1 MTTSKTQYKFSP
13 VREIPREDIALRP
26 DLFQGRE
33 HAYAE
38 ETVAKI
44 MAEGYDKSQE
54 PIVVWEDENAQ
65 AVVISGHSR
74 FEASRRLYEQ
84 GHSELA
90 TMPVKYFL
98 GDLEDAV
105 DYALLESNRSGTAEG
120 LQSDLAAYKR
130 ALSRGY
136 NREQLRNFFKPERYL
151 KLLQDLS
158 FLNPKGMFLDY
169 LGSDSEKHFPYLERN
184 ARWVGQLRAQL
195 PALTSAHEKELFDF
209 LYPQKGGK
217 FSRLE
222 ITKDKFFD
230 RVSKQALRIDFNP
243 ERPLNLEQTVSTTSF
258 TDPVREKIREIE
270 KDIES
275 YEKRRSKL
283 DEEIR
288 EARNVEDEK
297 AIARHEAKQREQNQL
312 IQRALEEKQRLEKE
326 ITGFERTLTVDLF
339 SGMGVVESKK
349 EKIEEEDKVPTQE
362 AVIGQKQIKEE
373 PVKEE
378 PKSQAPKAKRKEGE
392 IARLLSKRKWFLN
405 HPEKVLGTE
414 VETTDAW
421 GKDTIVV
428 KGSWENIRSGIDIP
442 VGELPEV
449 VPLAGGSVLP
459 LNQRNNL
466 LRAIEA
472 TEAEQA
478 RVTYRK
484 ALGLEIDPHETKS
497 FSEVLK
503 EYNPGISEEEM
514 QVWVWSEY
522 RSGRMPHLPEDS
534 GWRQW
539 LLSEDEARKR
549 MGNWLESGLVCFYQG
564 EYLPAVRYYA
574 GSIPGRLSELEQ
586 DRARIVALHDEEQYE
601 RQKAGLIA
609 ILPERLRLDEPEP
622 ENRLVLNPRSQFF
635 QDCKVRELADGQK
648 MEVVVEGKKEPKP
661 LPMVFSQWVAIQ
673 GPEKFGRS
681 NAKMV
686 QRYFLEAKPSPKG
699 TARSEA
705 LRLRRHATEVGRE
718 LLSKFLAKEI
728 SSVDRVRIEER
739 WNDDYNSFVEVDYS
753 KVPIGFT
760 LSKTFKNKPLFI
772 RGAQREGVAF
782 VSERGSGCLAYDV
795 GLGKTMTAI
804 LSLGQALESGRCR
817 RPLVV
822 VPNGTYEN
830 WLTEIRGKVHN
841 GRIAQSG
848 ILPHF
853 PVNGLYNLSSE
864 FLELVQDETGY
875 WEAVPDFSITV
886 MTYEG
891 FSQLGFTEL
900 NQRQL
905 ASEFFD
911 ILNQGDESD
920 RKRAALREK
929 IQELMGKGT
938 TGGVIPIEAL
948 GFDYLVVDEAHAAKK
963 SFTRVKGEIKDGKRS
978 RSGYA
983 ISSGEPSS
991 FALRTFMM
999 AHYIQLQNPTG
1010 NVLLLTATP
1019 FTNSPLEIYSMLALI
1034 AYREL
1039 AGAGIHNLKTFFDH
1053 YIRTSQELII
1063 NARLQPERK
1072 EVVMGFNNLVALR
1085 QLIGRFI
1092 RYKTGE
1098 EANIIRPN
1106 KIVLPGTFDGI
1117 PTRTSLQPSAM
1128 QRKYMEMV
1136 ESYLRGLTPLWAI
1149 CPEMA
1154 GVDPEMVR
1162 QGLIPNVEEEEPG
1175 TAVLR
1180 GLSLAAQVA
1189 ISPWLFACQTE
1200 GEPTAKQFV
1209 EDSPKILYAV
1219 RCIESVRRDSR
1230 AEKKEMPGQIIF
1242 IDRGVKF
1249 FPLIKEYLVTHSKF
1263 SASEVGI
1270 IHGGVSTEEKERVKE
1285 AFLSGEVKILIGSGT
1300 IREGINLQ
1308 ARATDLYVLS
1318 IEWNPTDMKQLEGR
1332 IWRQGNRYANVR
1344 IVFPLVEN
1352 TVDIFKFQKLQEKT
1366 ARINEIWFKEGR
1378 KNAFDL
1384 SDFDPSELKR
1394 SLITDPEAVA
1404 ELLIIDEKEEI
1415 EDEIMGLNALWRGLK
1430 SANYDREKFRELY
1443 PELERKARAY
1453 RPGRGGI
1460 RSVEATIRI
1469 YREWLQD
1476 PESEVYRV
1484 DEERLEEVRKFY
1496 LRWRKAVRDV
1506 LEPRGIPEDFIL
1518 EEEKER
1524 LEREVKFQSDILK
1537 ERTGDE
1543 AKSVIA
1549 ARIVQE
1555 RAEKKEK
1562 PGSLEERV
1570 SEFASLNPI
1579 IVTDLMAAP
1588 VQNPPQVETTNI
1600 TIGPDNEF
1608 EELEAILR
1616 EIDEIEAL
1624 ILELETI

>member
-13 VREIPREDIALRP
+13 VREIPREDIGLRP

-44 MAEGYDKSQE
+44 MTEGYDKSQE

-65 AVVISGHSR
+65 AIVISGHSR
-74 FEASRRLYEQ
+74 FEASRRLFEQ

-98 GDLEDAV
+98 GDLEEAV

-136 NREQLRNFFKPERYL
+136 NREQLRNFFKPERFL
-151 KLLQDLS
+151 KMLQDLS

-195 PALTSAHEKELFDF
+195 PTLTHAHEKELFDF

-230 RVSKQALRIDFNP
+230 RVSKQALRIDFDP

-258 TDPVREKIREIE
+258 TDPVREKIREIDKE
-270 KDIES
+270 IEG

-283 DEEIR
+283 DESIR
-288 EARNVEDEK
+288 EARSIGDEK
-297 AIARHEAKQREQNQL
+297 AVGRHEEKQREQNQL

-339 SGMGVVESKK
+339 SGMESPEPKE
-349 EKIEEEDKVPTQE
+349 EKIEEE
-362 AVIGQKQIKEE
+362 EE
-373 PVKEE
+373 KTTEKVKEE
-378 PKSQAPKAKRKEGE
+378 PEPKRNEGDIAK
-392 IARLLSKRKWFLN
+392 LLSKRKWFLQ
-405 HPEKVLGTE
+405 HPEKVLGIE
-414 VETTDAW
+414 EETTDAW

-428 KGSWENIRSGIDIP
+428 KGSWENIRSGIDLSA
-442 VGELPEV
+442 GELPEV
-449 VPLAGGSVLP
+449 VPLTGGNTLP

-478 RVTYRK
+478 RVSYRK
-484 ALGLEIDPHETKS
+484 ALGLEIDPHESKS

-539 LLSEDEARKR
+539 LLSEEEARKR
-549 MGNWLESGLVCFYQG
+549 LEEWLESGLVCFYQG

-586 DRARIVALHDEEQYE
+586 DRARIVALHDQKQYE

-609 ILPERLRLDEPEP
+609 ILPERLRLDDPEP

-635 QDCKVRELADGQK
+635 LDCKVTELADGQK
-648 MEVVVEGKKEPKP
+648 MEVIVEGRKEPKP
-661 LPMVFSQWVAIQ
+661 LPMAFSQWIANQ

-686 QRYFLEAKPSPKG
+686 QRFFIEAKTSPKG

-718 LLSKFLAKEI
+718 LLSEFLAKEI
-728 SSVDRVRIEER
+728 SEADRRQIEER
-739 WNDDYNSFVEVDYS
+739 WNDDYNSFVEVNYA

-830 WLTEIRGKVHN
+830 WLAEIRGKVHN
-841 GRIAQSG
+841 GRITQSG
-848 ILPHF
+848 ILTHF
-853 PVNGLYNLSSE
+853 PVNGLYNLSQE
-864 FLELVQDETGY
+864 FLELVQDETGH

-891 FSQLGFTEL
+891 FSQLGFTEM

-905 ASEFFD
+905 ASEFFE
-911 ILNQGDESD
+911 ILNQSDESD
-920 RKRAALREK
+920 RKRAKLREK
-929 IQELMGKGT
+929 IEELMGKGT
-938 TGGVIPIEAL
+938 AGGVIPIEAL

-963 SFTRVKGEIKDGKRS
+963 SFTRVRGEIKGGKRS

-999 AHYIQLQNPTG
+999 AHYIQKQSPTG

-1072 EVVMGFNNLVALR
+1072 EIVTGFNNLVALR

-1098 EANIIRPN
+1098 EANIVRPH
-1106 KIVLPGTFDGI
+1106 KIVLPGADEDG
-1117 PTRTSLQPSAM
+1117 PLRTSLQPSAM
-1128 QRKYMEMV
+1128 QKRYMEMV

-1154 GVDPEMVR
+1154 GVDPELVR

-1180 GLSLAAQVA
+1180 GLGLAAQLA

-1230 AEKKEMPGQIIF
+1230 AEEKEMPGQVIF

-1308 ARATDLYVLS
+1308 TRATDLYVLS
-1318 IEWNPTDMKQLEGR
+1318 IEWNPTDIKQLEGR

-1366 ARINEIWFKEGR
+1366 ARINEIWHKEGR
-1378 KNAFDL
+1378 KNALDL

-1415 EDEIMGLNALWRGLK
+1415 EDEIMGLNALWRGLR
-1430 SANYDREKFRELY
+1430 SARQDREKFRELY
-1443 PELERKARAY
+1443 PDLERKARAY
-1453 RPGRGGI
+1453 RPGRGGV

-1469 YREWLQD
+1469 YREWLLD

-1484 DEERLEEVRKFY
+1484 DEERLEAVRKFY

-1506 LEPRGIPEDFIL
+1506 LEPRSIPEDFIL

-1524 LEREVKFQSDILK
+1524 LKREIKFQSDILK
-1537 ERTGDE
+1537 ERTGEE
-1543 AKSVIA
+1543 AKSTIA
-1549 ARIVQE
+1549 ARIVRE

-1562 PGSLEERV
+1562 PGTLEERV
-1570 SEFASLNPI
+1570 AEFASLNPI
-1579 IVTDLMAAP
+1579 VVTDLMVTPAA
-1588 VQNPPQVETTNI
+1588 NPPQVETTNI

-1616 EIDEIEAL
+1616 EIDEIEAM

>member
-1 MTTSKTQYKFSP
+1 MNTSKTQYKFSP
-13 VREIPREDIALRP
+13 VREISREAIALRP

-33 HAYAE
+33 HAYAG

-130 ALSRGY
+130 AFSRGY

-222 ITKDKFFD
+222 ITRDKFFD

-258 TDPVREKIREIE
+258 TDPVREKIREIAKE
-270 KDIES
+270 IEG
-275 YEKRRSKL
+275 YEKRRSRL
-283 DEEIR
+283 DEKIR
-288 EARNVEDEK
+288 EARSIGDEK
-297 AIARHEAKQREQNQL
+297 AVERHEEKQREQNQL
-312 IQRALEEKQRLEKE
+312 IQHALEEKKRLEHE

-339 SGMGVVESKK
+339 SGMGVVEPKK
-349 EKIEEEDKVPTQE
+349 EKIEEEEKAPIQE
-362 AVIGQKQIKEE
+362 EE
-373 PVKEE
+373 KKEE
-378 PKSQAPKAKRKEGE
+378 PKSEGPKPKRKEGE
-392 IARLLSKRKWFLN
+392 IARLLSKRKWFLQ

-421 GKDTIVV
+421 GKDVIVV
-428 KGSWENIRSGIDIP
+428 KGSWENIRSGIGISA
-442 VGELPEV
+442 GELPEV
-449 VPLAGGSVLP
+449 VPLAGGNTLP

-478 RVTYRK
+478 RVSYRK
-484 ALGLEIDPHETKS
+484 ALGLEIDPHESKS
-497 FSEVLK
+497 FSEVLQ
-503 EYNPGISEEEM
+503 EYNPGISEEELW
-514 QVWVWSEY
+514 VWVWSEY

-534 GWRQW
+534 GWRRW
-539 LLSEDEARKR
+539 LLSEEEARQR
-549 MGNWLESGLVCFYQG
+549 LGNWLESGWVCFYQG

-586 DRARIVALHDEEQYE
+586 DRARIVALHNEEQYQ

-609 ILPERLRLDEPEP
+609 ILPERLRLDDPKP

-635 QDCKVRELADGQK
+635 QDCKVREMADGQQ
-648 MEVVVEGKKEPKP
+648 MEVLVGGRKEPKP
-661 LPMVFSQWVAIQ
+661 LPMAFSQWVAIQ

-686 QRYFLEAKPSPKG
+686 QRFFIEAKSSPQG

-718 LLSKFLAKEI
+718 LLSEFLAREI
-728 SSVDRVRIEER
+728 SEADRRQIEER

-753 KVPIGFT
+753 RVPIGFT

-830 WLTEIRGKVHN
+830 WLAEIRGKVHK
-841 GRIAQSG
+841 GRITQSG

-853 PVNGLYNLSSE
+853 PVNGLYNLSPE
-864 FLELVQDETGY
+864 FLELVQDETGH
-875 WEAVPDFSITV
+875 WEAVPDFSISV

-891 FSQLGFTEL
+891 FSQLGFSER

-905 ASEFFD
+905 ASEFFE

-920 RKRAALREK
+920 RKRAKLREK
-929 IQELMGKGT
+929 IEELMGKGT
-938 TGGVIPIEAL
+938 SGGVIPIEAL

-963 SFTRVKGEIKDGKRS
+963 SFTRVRGEIRDGKRS

-999 AHYIQLQNPTG
+999 AHYIQQQNPTG

-1098 EANIIRPN
+1098 EANIIRPH
-1106 KIVLPGTFDGI
+1106 KIVLPGADEYG
-1117 PTRTSLQPSAM
+1117 PLPTSLQPSAM
-1128 QRKYMEMV
+1128 QKRYMEMV

-1154 GVDPEMVR
+1154 GVDPEMLR

-1180 GLSLAAQVA
+1180 GLSLAAQLA

-1219 RCIESVRRDSR
+1219 RCIESVRSDSR

-1249 FPLIKEYLVTHSKF
+1249 FPLIKEYLVTYSKF

-1318 IEWNPTDMKQLEGR
+1318 IDWNPTDIKQLEGR

-1366 ARINEIWFKEGR
+1366 ARINEIWHREGR
-1378 KNAFDL
+1378 KNALDL

-1415 EDEIMGLNALWRGLK
+1415 EDEIMGLKALWRGLK
-1430 SANYDREKFRELY
+1430 SAGYDRGKFRELY

-1453 RPGRGGI
+1453 RPGRGGV

-1506 LEPRGIPEDFIL
+1506 LEPRGIPEDFIP

-1524 LEREVKFQSDILK
+1524 LEREVKFQSDILR
-1537 ERTGDE
+1537 ERTGEE
-1543 AKSVIA
+1543 AKSLIA
-1549 ARIVQE
+1549 ARIIRE

-1570 SEFASLNPI
+1570 AEFASLNPI
-1579 IVTDLMAAP
+1579 IVTDLLAAP
-1588 VQNPPQVETTNI
+1588 AANPSQLETSKI
-1600 TIGPDNEF
+1600 TIGPENEF

-1616 EIDEIEAL
+1616 EIDEIEAM